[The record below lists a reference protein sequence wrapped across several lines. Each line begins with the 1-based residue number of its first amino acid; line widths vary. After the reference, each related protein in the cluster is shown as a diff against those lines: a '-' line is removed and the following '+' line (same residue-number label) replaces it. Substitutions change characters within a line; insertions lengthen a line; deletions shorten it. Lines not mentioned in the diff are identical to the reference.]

1 MRHQKTFGFLVF
13 SQDIKEQPPKVFFG
27 KVVLKSFAKFTGKH
41 LRGILVFNKVAG
53 LRSATLLKKRL
64 SHSCFP
70 VKLVKFL

>member
-1 MRHQKTFGFLVF
+1 MF
-13 SQDIKEQPPKVFFG
+13 SQDIKEQPPKVFFE

-41 LRGILVFNKVAG
+41 LCGILVFNKVAG